1 MATIKDIA
9 RLASVS
15 HTTVSRA
22 LNGSLLISDETKNR
36 IIDLSKQLGY
46 TPNHFAKSLVMKKS
60 FRLALFFT
68 SLNYGVTSDYFFN
81 SVKFILSKV
90 KHKYTLMIRGIDDY
104 KDTYNTINKNNVD
117 GVIVVSQCSEDDAF
131 IQYLKKEGIPQVI
144 INRFVDDDE
153 IDCVY
158 SNERE
163 IVRVSIESMI
173 KKGLNRVA
181 FVKGAENFYST
192 EERYQGYLDA
202 LKSCNVKIDDS
213 LLYSGDFSMSSG
225 NAAMKTILNK
235 LGDNLPD
242 SIFFSSDEM
251 ALGAI
256 NLIKS
261 NNISIPSDMSIMGF
275 DNSELSAYIV
285 PGLTTIDR
293 PVSKILNEGLS
304 CLLARID
311 DKNMPHV
318 KKKIDS
324 KIIERGTYIF

>member
-9 RLASVS
+9 KLASVS

-22 LNGSLLISDETKNR
+22 LNGSLLISDETKNK
-36 IIDLSKQLGY
+36 ILDLSKQLGY

-104 KDTYNTINKNNVD
+104 KDNYYSINKNNVD
-117 GVIVVSQCSEDDAF
+117 GVIVVSQCHEDDAF
-131 IQYLKKEGIPQVI
+131 IQYLKNEGIPQVI
-144 INRFVDDDE
+144 INRFIDDDE

-163 IVRVSIESMI
+163 IVRMSIESML

-181 FVKGAENFYST
+181 FVKGAENFYSA

-202 LKSCNVKIDDS
+202 LKNCNVDFDDS
-213 LLYSGDFSMSSG
+213 LLYSGDFSMGSG
-225 NAAMKTILNK
+225 NTAMKSILQK
-235 LGDNLPD
+235 LGNNLPD

-261 NNISIPSDMSIMGF
+261 NNISIPNDMSIMGF

-285 PGLTTIDR
+285 PGLTTIAR

-304 CLLARID
+304 CLLERID
-311 DKNMPHV
+311 NKNIPHV
-318 KKKIDS
+318 KKKIES